1 MANDALFQHLMSH
14 LFPYY
19 YAKYHKIVGFE
30 CVETFVPK
38 GALTKNL
45 FDIIAKAMH
54 LLEDFIICSWIESLK
69 CNSGSVKDFEIYI
82 LHVMMFCIEKKT
94 LIHDIYERFIHV
106 CALVT
111 VIGLHTLFTT
121 GKKFYKLTPLILTV
135 FFEKALKEDFRKR
148 GGWKRLEKYMMQQ
161 DYLEYHELLCAAK
174 IPWPEFDEKA
184 IEFASRRSHVYSSF
198 LPLEEEIENDFASE
212 LTVEVISF
220 TEPSLRTELSS
231 STQHVRPPTPNF
243 QEDLCSS
250 VGKLRLEEEIG
261 ESSKAPGDDSFYI
274 EELYYE
280 INLES
285 HIVKLKR
292 LINGFNL
299 NTEISGI
306 GESSD
311 NAINLITGLRHLQ
324 LKIEYSISLL
334 DSVL

>member
-1 MANDALFQHLMSH
+1 MGQDALFRHLMNH

-19 YAKYHKIVGFE
+19 YAKYHNVPGFK

-38 GALTKNL
+38 EALTENL

-54 LLEDFIICSWIESLK
+54 LLEDFIIYSWIESLK
-69 CNSGSVKDFEIYI
+69 YNSETVKDFEIYI
-82 LHVMMFCIEKKT
+82 LQVMMFCIEKKT
-94 LIHDIYERFIHV
+94 LINDIYERFIHV

-121 GKKFYKLTPLILTV
+121 GKKFYKLTPRILTV

-161 DYLEYHELLCAAK
+161 DYLEYHELICVAK
-174 IPWPEFDEKA
+174 IPCVEFDERLIA
-184 IEFASRRSHVYSSF
+184 FASQRRHVYSPF
-198 LPLEEEIENDFASE
+198 LFKREEKEYDFASD

-220 TEPSLRTELSS
+220 IEASLRNELRS
-231 STQHVRPPTPNF
+231 STQYVRPSPFNF
-243 QEDLCSS
+243 QELISGI
-250 VGKLRLEEEIG
+250 GKLKMEEEIG
-261 ESSKAPGDDSFYI
+261 ESSKASGEDSFYI

-280 INLES
+280 TNLES

-299 NTEISGI
+299 NTEISSI